1 MINLC
6 TDPTCDETAALSIQR
21 QGDVAPVGYCLPH
34 GYQRE
39 AELRQKLE
47 NFRTVVLERP
57 PSELE
62 QALARVQELEEE
74 LTEPNGQTAAG
85 ADNEHGLK
93 QPGAAETEEQ
103 LETALHTLEMQSA
116 TLKTTRAELADREQA
131 LQSMR
136 RELERTRGE
145 LTKAKD
151 DLALCRAELE
161 RFKANEAA
169 GPRVEGPITPPPPT
183 RPDPK

>member
-21 QGDVAPVGYCLPH
+21 QGDIAPVGYCLPH

-39 AELRQKLE
+39 NELRQKLE
-47 NFRTVVLERP
+47 NFATVVLERP
-57 PSELE
+57 ATELE
-62 QALARVQELEEE
+62 LALSRVQELEEE
-74 LTEPNGQTAAG
+74 LTQPDGQTVDG
-85 ADNEHGLK
+85 EHGLK
-93 QPGAAETEEQ
+93 QPGALETEEQ

-116 TLKTTRAELADREQA
+116 TLKTTRGELADREQA
-131 LQSMR
+131 LQSLR
-136 RELERTRGE
+136 RELDRTRAE

-151 DLALCRAELE
+151 DLALCRVELD

-169 GPRVEGPITPPPPT
+169 GPRVEGGPVTPPPPT

>member
-39 AELRQKLE
+39 NELKQKLE

-74 LTEPNGQTAAG
+74 LTDPNGSIVVDG
-85 ADNEHGLK
+85 EPNEHGLR
-93 QPGAAETEEQ
+93 QPGPAEQAEQ
-103 LETALHTLEMQSA
+103 LKTALDTLEIQS
-116 TLKTTRAELADREQA
+116 RALSSARNELADKDRA
-131 LQSMR
+131 LQSLK
-136 RELERTRGE
+136 RELERS
-145 LTKAKD
+145 K
-151 DLALCRAELE
+151 AELE
-161 RFKANEAA
+161 RTSAELQTARKTLQTMAPAE
-169 GPRVEGPITPPPPT
+169 PRDTPPPPT
-183 RPDPK
+183 RPDADKP